1 MNDISLCSGIAC
13 PIKDKWMRFILTKNL
28 KSNKYVWWIDPAYDG
43 EKCKLLIQQQVNR

>member
-13 PIKDKWMRFILTKNL
+13 PIKNECMRFILSKKLNG
-28 KSNKYVWWIDPAYDG
+28 NRYAWWVEPSYDG